1 MEDSRVCWYSELIKQ
16 GPSKAMKIGWW
27 WECGVAVHEMWHS
40 SQVVMLLKL
49 GTFLG
54 DHFEVVAAMAQVE

>member
-1 MEDSRVCWYSELIKQ
+1 
-16 GPSKAMKIGWW
+16 MKIGWW

-54 DHFEVVAAMAQVE
+54 DHFEEVAAMAQVE